1 LRSSVKQ
8 KPDIGKGPQG
18 KGPQGKGPQGLKG
31 LEPQGE
37 KRSGKLEK
45 RRMKLEKLLAGAE
58 IRKISGPPDVEIEA
72 VAYDSRRAAAG
83 TLFFAM
89 QGAKLEGA
97 EFVED
102 ALVRGAIAVASARE
116 RPIQFPANATWIELL
131 PGSERRGLA
140 RAAANFYGHPADA
153 LKLVGVTGTN
163 GKTTTTFLVDS
174 ILRAAGYIDGLIGT
188 TGYRTPKGSLPA
200 PNTTPESLDLQQI
213 LAEIRDACG
222 THVVLEA
229 SSHALAMERLS
240 GCHFATAIFTNLTRD
255 HLDYHKTFEEYF
267 AAKRLLFTSTGAGAA
282 DAGVI
287 NVDDL
292 YGAQLAGLARRTLS
306 YGLKN
311 AADLTVKK
319 FALSFEG
326 LAFTA
331 QTPIGNIEVRSPLVG
346 RINVYNILAAI
357 GAGIALDIPIAKIE
371 QGVANLELVPGRF
384 QRIDEGQP
392 FLVVVDYAHTDDALR
407 NLIATARELSASG
420 RIITVFGAGG
430 ERDRTK
436 RPLMGE
442 AAGSLSDLVVLTSDN
457 PRSEDPLRII
467 NDVVVGLQKVDAKY
481 LVEPERER
489 ALEMALEEARPGDVV
504 LLAGK
509 GHETYQVLRNGT
521 VEFDDREKARA
532 ILRRKGFA
540 KASTHESRN

>member
-1 LRSSVKQ
+1 MTSSVKQ
-8 KPDIGKGPQG
+8 KPVVGNGR
-18 KGPQGKGPQGLKG
+18 
-31 LEPQGE
+31 
-37 KRSGKLEK
+37 RSGRLE
-45 RRMKLEKLLAGAE
+45 RRSMRLEKLLAGAE
-58 IRKISGPPDVEIEA
+58 IKKISGPSDAEIQSI
-72 VAYDSRRAAAG
+72 AYDSRRATAG
-83 TLFFAM
+83 ALFFALH
-89 QGAKLEGA
+89 GVKLEGVD
-97 EFVED
+97 FVED
-102 ALVRGAIAVASARE
+102 ALGRGTIAVASARP
-116 RPIQFPANATWIELL
+116 RPVQFPENATWIELL

-163 GKTTTTFLVDS
+163 GKTTTAFLVDS
-174 ILRAAGYIDGLIGT
+174 ILRTAGFTDGLIGT
-188 TGYRTPKGSLPA
+188 TGYRTPKRALPA

-213 LAEIRDACG
+213 FAEIRDARG

-229 SSHALAMERLS
+229 SSHALAMERLW
-240 GCHFATAIFTNLTRD
+240 GCHFEAAIFTNLTRD
-255 HLDYHKTFEEYF
+255 HLDYHQTFEEYF
-267 AAKRLLFTSTGAGAA
+267 AAKKLLFTGTGAGTP

-287 NVDDL
+287 NADDP
-292 YGAQLAGLARRTLS
+292 YGAQLAGLARRTLT

-311 AADLTVKK
+311 GADLTAKK
-319 FALSFEG
+319 FALNFDG
-326 LAFTA
+326 LEFTA
-331 QTPIGNIEVRSPLVG
+331 QTPAGNIEVRSPLVG

-357 GAGIALDIPIAKIE
+357 GAGIALDVPNAKIE
-371 QGVANLELVPGRF
+371 QGIANLDLVPGRF

-407 NLIATARELSASG
+407 NLIATARELSPSG

-442 AAGSLSDLVVLTSDN
+442 AAGALSDLVVLTSDN

-481 LVEPERER
+481 RVEPDRER
-489 ALEMALEEARPGDVV
+489 ALDMALEEARSGDVV

-509 GHETYQVLRNGT
+509 GHETYQVLRGGT
-521 VEFDDREKARA
+521 IEFDDREKARA
-532 ILRRKGFA
+532 ILRQKGFA
-540 KASTHESRN
+540 KAPNTHGRETEVKRSSG